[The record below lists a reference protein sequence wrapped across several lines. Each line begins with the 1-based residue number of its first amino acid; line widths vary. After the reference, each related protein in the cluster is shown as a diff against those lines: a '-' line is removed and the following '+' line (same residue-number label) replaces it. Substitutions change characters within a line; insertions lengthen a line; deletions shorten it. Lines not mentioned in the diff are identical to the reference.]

1 MVTLTVTCLVAPVTH
16 GFDQVC
22 SIRRFLVRQY
32 RAQMRRRAQQVQQ
45 ELVSLRTGESRLQ
58 PPPPGVTNHSV
69 WRQEAEQ
76 KMLAAL
82 LDGEEE
88 EERTKSLRRERAV
101 ADAVW
106 MKRVLE
112 EQLEL
117 EREREA
123 ALDHLHR

>member
-1 MVTLTVTCLVAPVTH
+1 M
-16 GFDQVC
+16 
-22 SIRRFLVRQY
+22 RQ
-32 RAQMRRRAQQVQQ
+32 RAKQVQQ
-45 ELVSLRTGESRLQ
+45 ELVSLLTCEFRLQ
-58 PPPPGVTNHSV
+58 PSPPAFNDSV
-69 WRQEAEQ
+69 LRQEAEQ

-88 EERTKSLRRERAV
+88 EERTKSLRRERAI
-101 ADAVW
+101 ADVVW

-123 ALDHLHR
+123 MFDHLHR